1 MYDLIMAGYVQGLSD
16 ASKILV
22 AIAHMYEYGEDLES
36 VFEEV
41 KRCYGLLR
49 SVAPQPCRWNRAA
62 QAAYLQHK
70 GNHGRA
76 VVHL

>member
-16 ASKILV
+16 ASKILA

-41 KRCYGLLR
+41 KRCYD
-49 SVAPQPCRWNRAA
+49 S
-62 QAAYLQHK
+62 LQD
-70 GNHGRA
+70 
-76 VVHL
+76 LEQELEQQ